1 MRNIGI
7 SSWNYHPLR
16 LMVALILVK
25 DKFDR
30 KVEQPYNAEKNKEG
44 ETMEK
49 QADLEKRA
57 HELMSSGLN

>member
-1 MRNIGI
+1 MAA
-7 SSWNYHPLR
+7 S
-16 LMVALILVK
+16 ILVK

-44 ETMEK
+44 EKMEK